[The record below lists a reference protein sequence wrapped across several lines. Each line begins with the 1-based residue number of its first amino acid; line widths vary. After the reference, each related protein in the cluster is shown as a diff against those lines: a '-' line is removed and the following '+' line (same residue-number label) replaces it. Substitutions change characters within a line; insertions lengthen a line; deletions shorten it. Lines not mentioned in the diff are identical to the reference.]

1 MNFLFF
7 GLGSIGQRH
16 VRNLIK
22 LKKKSKIFALRKKYS
37 TPLLNHKN
45 EKIKGNVEKKYNI
58 IPIKKL
64 EFFKTNNIKIDAAFI
79 CNPSNMHV
87 STARWCI
94 KKNIP
99 IFVEKPVATNRDDL
113 KKIQKL
119 IKSRKKYINVVGYQ
133 LRFNPIIK
141 FIKKYIF
148 DEEKLGKIYN
158 CEIFHGEHVDNFHSY
173 ESYRN
178 SYTSKKKL
186 GGGVSLTQIHEL
198 DYLNYFYE
206 RYNLV
211 DTKYISQKISKLKI
225 DVEDNYVSIF
235 KYKSKSKKNI
245 SLAKI
250 TCSFLQVPKKRTI
263 FISCEFGSFDADLN
277 KSIIKILR
285 PKKKEI
291 IKKFKFN
298 RNDMFVNEVKN
309 FLDLV
314 ENKRKKKILPSI
326 IEDNFVNNLA
336 IKIKA

>member
-22 LKKKSKIFALRKKYS
+22 IKKKSKIFAFRKKYS

-45 EKIKGNVEKKYNI
+45 EKIKGDVEKKHNI
-58 IPIKKL
+58 VPIKKL
-64 EFFKTNNIKIDAAFI
+64 EFLKNNNIKIDAAFI

-87 STARWCI
+87 STAEWCI
-94 KKNIP
+94 KRNIP
-99 IFVEKPVATNRDDL
+99 IFVEKPVATNMSDL

-119 IKSRKKYINVVGYQ
+119 LKFKNKFINVVGYQ

-148 DEEKLGKIYN
+148 DQEKLGKIYN
-158 CEIFHGEHVDNFHSY
+158 CEIYHGEHVDNFHSY
-173 ESYRN
+173 ESYKN

-186 GGGVSLTQIHEL
+186 GGAVSLTQIHEL
-198 DYLNYFYE
+198 DNLKYFYE
-206 RYNLV
+206 KYSLLDV
-211 DTKYISQKISKLKI
+211 KYISQKISNLKL

-235 KYKSKSKKNI
+235 KYKKLKRNI

-263 FISCEFGSFDADLN
+263 FISCELGSLHADLN
-277 KSIIKILR
+277 NSTIKILK
-285 PKKKEI
+285 PNKKDI
-291 IKKFKFN
+291 VKKFNFN
-298 RNDMFVNEVKN
+298 RNDMFVDELKN
-309 FLDLV
+309 FLNLI
-314 ENKRKKKILPSI
+314 ENRGKKRILPSI
-326 IEDNFVNNLA
+326 LDDNLANNLA
-336 IKIKA
+336 IKIKI

>member
-22 LKKKSKIFALRKKYS
+22 IKKKSKIFAFRKKYS

-45 EKIKGNVEKKYNI
+45 EKIKGDVEKKHNI
-58 IPIKKL
+58 VPIKKL
-64 EFFKTNNIKIDAAFI
+64 EFLKNNNIKIDAAFI

-87 STARWCI
+87 STAEWCI
-94 KKNIP
+94 KRNIP
-99 IFVEKPVATNRDDL
+99 IFVEKPVATNMSDL

-119 IKSRKKYINVVGYQ
+119 LKFKNKFINVVGYQ

-148 DEEKLGKIYN
+148 DQEKLGKIYN
-158 CEIFHGEHVDNFHSY
+158 CEIYHGEHVDNFHSY
-173 ESYRN
+173 ESYKN

-206 RYNLV
+206 KYSLLDV
-211 DTKYISQKISKLKI
+211 KYISQKISNLKL

-235 KYKSKSKKNI
+235 KYKKLKRNI

-263 FISCEFGSFDADLN
+263 FISCELGSLHADLN
-277 KSIIKILR
+277 NSTIKILK
-285 PKKKEI
+285 PNKKDI
-291 IKKFKFN
+291 VKKFNFN
-298 RNDMFVNEVKN
+298 RNDMFVDELKN
-309 FLDLV
+309 FLNLI
-314 ENKRKKKILPSI
+314 ENRGKKRILPSI
-326 IEDNFVNNLA
+326 LDDNLANNLA
-336 IKIKA
+336 IKIKI

>member
-7 GLGSIGQRH
+7 GLGSIGQRN

-22 LKKKSKIFALRKKYS
+22 IKKKSKIFAFRKKYS

-45 EKIKGNVEKKYNI
+45 EKIKGDVEKKHNI
-58 IPIKKL
+58 VLIKKL
-64 EFFKTNNIKIDAAFI
+64 EFLKKNNIKIDAAFI

-87 STARWCI
+87 STAEWCI
-94 KKNIP
+94 KRNIP
-99 IFVEKPVATNRDDL
+99 IFVEKPVATNMSDL

-119 IKSRKKYINVVGYQ
+119 LKFKNKFINVVGYQ

-148 DEEKLGKIYN
+148 DQEKLGKIYN
-158 CEIFHGEHVDNFHSY
+158 CEIYHGEHVDNFHSY
-173 ESYRN
+173 ESYKN

-206 RYNLV
+206 KYSLLDV
-211 DTKYISQKISKLKI
+211 KYISQKISNLKL

-235 KYKSKSKKNI
+235 KYKKLKRNI

-263 FISCEFGSFDADLN
+263 FISCELGSLHADLN
-277 KSIIKILR
+277 NSTIKILK
-285 PKKKEI
+285 PNKKDI
-291 IKKFKFN
+291 VKKFNFN
-298 RNDMFVNEVKN
+298 RNDMFVDELKN
-309 FLDLV
+309 FLNLI
-314 ENKRKKKILPSI
+314 ENRGKKRILPSI
-326 IEDNFVNNLA
+326 LDDNLANNLA
-336 IKIKA
+336 IKIKI

>member
-22 LKKKSKIFALRKKYS
+22 IKKKSKIFAFRKKYS

-45 EKIKGNVEKKYNI
+45 EKIKGDVEKKYNI
-58 IPIKKL
+58 VPIKKL
-64 EFFKTNNIKIDAAFI
+64 EFFKKNNIKIDAAFI

-87 STARWCI
+87 STAEWCI
-94 KKNIP
+94 KRKIP
-99 IFVEKPVATNRDDL
+99 IFVEKPVATNMNDL

-119 IKSRKKYINVVGYQ
+119 LKSKNKFINVVGYQ

-148 DEEKLGKIYN
+148 DQEKLGKIYN
-158 CEIFHGEHVDNFHSY
+158 CEIYHGEHVDNFHSY
-173 ESYRN
+173 ESYKN

-198 DYLNYFYE
+198 DYLNYFFD
-206 RYNLV
+206 RYNLLE
-211 DTKYISQKISKLKI
+211 TKHISQKISKLKI

-235 KYKSKSKKNI
+235 KYKSKLKNNI

-263 FISCEFGSFDADLN
+263 FVSCEFGSIYADLN
-277 KSIIKILR
+277 NSKIKILR
-285 PKKKEI
+285 PKKKEV
-291 IKKFKFN
+291 IKKFNFY
-298 RNDMFVNEVKN
+298 RNDMFVNEIKN
-309 FLDLV
+309 FLDLI
-314 ENKRKKKILPSI
+314 ENKGKKKILPSI
-326 IEDNFVNNLA
+326 REDSFVNNLA
-336 IKIKA
+336 IKIKV